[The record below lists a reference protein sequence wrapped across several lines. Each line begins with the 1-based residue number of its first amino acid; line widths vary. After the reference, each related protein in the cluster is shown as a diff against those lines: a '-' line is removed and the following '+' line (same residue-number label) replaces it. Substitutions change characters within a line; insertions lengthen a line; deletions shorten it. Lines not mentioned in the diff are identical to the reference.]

1 MKFAKLSSKIVLC
14 FLTILFW
21 GAAAGLSYIGV
32 TIFMTY
38 ERYGDFFTYF
48 QSVMPAFIILAAAF
62 VMFLIGII
70 GIIALFSEN
79 RCLLV
84 TFFSLL
90 TILLGLEIAGITLLL
105 MYHDNATSYINQLFK
120 ETLTSYGQSNN
131 TRITQN
137 FDFIQNKLQCCGQ
150 FNYTDWAHSS
160 WWYENVKDRVG
171 QVPQSCCANFVMNPS
186 NNNNL
191 LNSQYK
197 MMMLSD
203 QSSSQLSFCTGT
215 SPQPTQDDN
224 YFASG
229 CYTKIRSLIRTR
241 FVYIAGII
249 LALMIIQ
256 FIGLVSTC
264 VLMFC
269 RASRKQQPPYINI
282 ATHED
287 ANYIL

>member
-21 GAAAGLSYIGV
+21 GVAAGLSYIGA

-48 QSVMPAFIILAAAF
+48 QSIMPAFVILAAAF
-62 VMFLIGII
+62 FMFLIGVI
-70 GIIALFSEN
+70 GVIALFSEN

-90 TILLGLEIAGITLLL
+90 TILLGLEIAGITLLF
-105 MYHDNATSYINQLFK
+105 MYHDNATSYIRQLFK
-120 ETLTSYGQSNN
+120 ETLSTYGQSNN

-137 FDFIQNKLQCCGQ
+137 FDFIQTKLQCCGEL
-150 FNYTDWAHSS
+150 NYTDWAHSS

-171 QVPQSCCANFVMNPS
+171 QVPQSCCANFVMNPT

-191 LNSQYK
+191 LNSDYK
-197 MMMLSD
+197 VVMMSEP
-203 QSSSQLSFCTGT
+203 SGHLSFCTGT
-215 SPQPTQDDN
+215 SPRPTQDDN
-224 YFASG
+224 YFVSG
-229 CYTKIRSLIRTR
+229 CYSKIRNVVRSR
-241 FVYIAGII
+241 FVYIAGIV

-264 VLMFC
+264 ILMFC
-269 RASRKQQPPYINI
+269 RVGGRKQQPPYINI

-287 ANYIL
+287 ANYVL